1 MVIRGGENIYPR
13 EVEEFLYE
21 HPGISDVQV
30 IGVPDAR
37 YGEELMAWVKLKGD
51 SRLTPEEIKE
61 FCKGRI
67 AHYKIPKYVKFVD
80 EFPMTISGKIQK
92 YKMREVSI
100 KELKLEDVAKIKT
113 A

>member
-1 MVIRGGENIYPR
+1 
-13 EVEEFLYE
+13 
-21 HPGISDVQV
+21 
-30 IGVPDAR
+30 VPDAR

-51 SRLTPEEIKE
+51 SRLTPEAIKE
-61 FCKGRI
+61 FCNGRI